1 MEVLFDPTILQ
12 VIADIQKPNIDPTRS
27 GNIESGAKVFDEFE
41 NGAI

>member
-1 MEVLFDPTILQ
+1 MVVLFDPT
-12 VIADIQKPNIDPTRS
+12 VFHAIADARKPNIDPPRS